1 MKRFVELFDAL
12 DTTASTNE
20 KVEAMCRYFTDAPHA
35 DAAWA
40 LFVLTGERLRGV
52 TSSAL
57 LREEAA
63 RATDMP
69 AWMLEECHAAV
80 GDWSETIALLLP
92 TATKADAELSLAEVM
107 TTRVRPLATAD
118 DTTRRAILREAWS
131 SLDERARLVYHKLI
145 RGGLRL
151 GVQRKL
157 VIRALAAASGVD
169 ESLLERRLI
178 GGVRPDAAWFA
189 ALIDPTL
196 TPADHGRPAPFMLAS
211 QLPTGAAADPG
222 SFLGDAASWRA
233 EWKYDGIRAQLV
245 RSQPVSGAAPAA
257 HLWSRGEERI
267 DTQFPEIIALARHL
281 PPGTILDGEVLV
293 WRGADRP
300 APFSVLQTYLNRV
313 GARGTQ
319 PGLFDADRVVFMA
332 FDVLEHDG
340 RDLRESTFDERR
352 AVLESIVR
360 SCPDDTLRLSPLVP
374 TANWPAW
381 IELRLGARTRGVE
394 GLMLKHSASPY
405 VSGRQRI
412 DTRDAGVGGWWK
424 WKLDP
429 YCVDAVLVHAQP
441 GSGKRAGLYTDYTF
455 ALWRVNADATRE
467 LVAFAKAYSGLEKSE
482 IEEVD
487 AFIRRHTLTRNGPFR
502 TVEPLLVFELG
513 FEGVQESTRHKSGLA
528 VRFPRILRWRR
539 DKTAADADTLETL
552 RAMLP
557 A

>member
-20 KVEAMCRYFTDAPHA
+20 KVEAMCRYFTEAQHA

-40 LFVLTGERLRGV
+40 LFVLTGERLRGI

-63 RATDMP
+63 RATEMP
-69 AWMLEECHAAV
+69 VWMLEECHAAV
-80 GDWSETIALLLP
+80 GDWSETVALLLP
-92 TATKADAELSLAEVM
+92 AATKADTELSLAEVM
-107 TTRVRPLATAD
+107 TTRVRPLASAD
-118 DTTRRAILREAWS
+118 DTTRRTILREAWS

-169 ESLLERRLI
+169 EGLLERRLI
-178 GGVRPDAAWFA
+178 GGVRPEAAWFA

-196 TPADHGRPAPFMLAS
+196 TPADHGRPAPFMLAA

-222 SFLGDAASWRA
+222 SFLGDAAQWRA

-245 RSQPVSGAAPAA
+245 RSRPVPGAAPAA

-293 WRGADRP
+293 WRSADRP

-313 GARGTQ
+313 GARGLQ
-319 PGLFDADRVVFMA
+319 PSLFDADRVVFMA

-340 RDLRESTFDERR
+340 RDLRESTFDQRR

-374 TANWPAW
+374 AANWRAW
-381 IELRLGARTRGVE
+381 IELRQGARTRGVE

-412 DTRDAGVGGWWK
+412 DTSDAGVGGWWK

-429 YCVDAVLVHAQP
+429 YSVDAVLVHAQP

-455 ALWRVNADATRE
+455 ALWRVNADVTRE